1 MSVKDNLITF
11 IKGFIL
17 GVANVIPG
25 VSGGTLAV
33 TLGLYEQLL
42 ESIGNFFKEPKKYFK
57 LLLPIILGVLT
68 AIITTS
74 KLVTYAL
81 NNFKAQTIFLFIG
94 LICGGVSL
102 IMRKTRGKSNF
113 VNLLIFFITFIIVIG
128 INFLEI
134 GKLSISFSSMHI
146 GDYLLLALIGF
157 VASSAMVIPGISG
170 SFVLMLFGYYEKI
183 MATISNLTNFN
194 ELWANLTILIPFGI
208 GVLMGIVSMARLI
221 TKLIKK
227 YEDKTYFAILGFV
240 DSSIVLLI
248 MQIGNISLNFKNI
261 ATCVLAFLWGYFL
274 SRAIDKE

>member
-33 TLGLYEQLL
+33 TLGLYEPLL
-42 ESIGNFFKEPKKYFK
+42 ESIGNFFKEPKKHFK
-57 LLLPIILGVLT
+57 LLLPIILGVLI

-81 NNFKAQTIFLFIG
+81 NNYKAQTIFLFIG

-102 IMRKTRGKSNF
+102 IMRKTREKTNF
-113 VNLLIFFITFIIVIG
+113 VNLLIFFITFAIVIG
-128 INFLEI
+128 INFLEV
-134 GKLSISFSSMHI
+134 GKLSISFSSMHV
-146 GDYLLLALIGF
+146 GDYLLLVLMGF

-183 MATISNLTNFN
+183 MATISNLTDFSK
-194 ELWANLTILIPFGI
+194 LGHNLTILVPFGI
-208 GVLMGIVSMARLI
+208 GVLIGIVFMAKLI
-221 TKLIKK
+221 TKLITK
-227 YEDKTYFAILGFV
+227 YETKTYFAILGFV

-248 MQIGNISLNFKNI
+248 MQIGDISLNFKNI
-261 ATCVLAFLWGYFL
+261 VTCVLAFLWGYFL